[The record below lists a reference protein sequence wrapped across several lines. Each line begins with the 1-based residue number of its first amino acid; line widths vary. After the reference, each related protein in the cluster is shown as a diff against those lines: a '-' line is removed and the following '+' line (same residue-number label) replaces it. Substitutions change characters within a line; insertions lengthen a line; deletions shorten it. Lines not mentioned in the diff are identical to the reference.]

1 MPGERALDA
10 AAFAALVDRP
20 YGDLV
25 LLVDDRLRILRAG
38 RQAAELAERSMTDL
52 GGMSLI
58 AAFGSAALDAVA
70 REALTGGRPAEG
82 EAELGHPRRRIFQV
96 EAVPIAEGGI
106 VLSLHDITALRRV
119 ERVRRDFVANISHEL
134 RTPLSSVKLLAE
146 TLSAG
151 LVDDPETAREFATR
165 IEREVDHLA
174 QLVDELF
181 DLSMIE
187 SGQTQLSIEK
197 VAPDEILRDVCERIA
212 PVAERRSIAV
222 RTAGRDDAEEV
233 RAAADFARLSQAL
246 LNLAHNAVKYSH
258 PGGEVRLGWEVHDG
272 RVRFWVAD
280 DGIGVPET
288 HLARIFER
296 FYKVDRSRTREE
308 GDDVRLGGSAG
319 LGLAIVRHIA
329 EAHGGTVG
337 VDSREGVGST
347 FWIDVPRAAGS

>member
-1 MPGERALDA
+1 MTTSVPSAASGTRSRLRPPSDGPMPGERALDA

-106 VLSLHDITALRRV
+106 VFSLHDVTALRRV
-119 ERVRRDFVANISHEL
+119 ERVRRDFLANISHEL

-151 LVDDPETAREFATR
+151 L
-165 IEREVDHLA
+165 
-174 QLVDELF
+174 
-181 DLSMIE
+181 
-187 SGQTQLSIEK
+187 G
-197 VAPDEILRDVCERIA
+197 
-212 PVAERRSIAV
+212 
-222 RTAGRDDAEEV
+222 
-233 RAAADFARLSQAL
+233 
-246 LNLAHNAVKYSH
+246 
-258 PGGEVRLGWEVHDG
+258 
-272 RVRFWVAD
+272 
-280 DGIGVPET
+280 
-288 HLARIFER
+288 
-296 FYKVDRSRTREE
+296 
-308 GDDVRLGGSAG
+308 
-319 LGLAIVRHIA
+319 
-329 EAHGGTVG
+329 
-337 VDSREGVGST
+337 
-347 FWIDVPRAAGS
+347 